1 MSRRPAPSPAEC
13 AALDH
18 LARSRHHLREALPAS
33 HPAATRSPWPPAA
46 GAGTAPN
53 RSPNPPPE
61 RPPTGTA
68 ASELRQALATA
79 WQQHPLHQGAE
90 LAAGLARLALQGA
103 AERHPLGL
111 VVGAGLLG
119 MVVARSQPWRYLIRP
134 ALRSG
139 WPARLA
145 LDVLAQV
152 PMRSWV
158 AALAANAPAPP
169 PPPGPGFG
177 HPRPD

>member
-1 MSRRPAPSPAEC
+1 MSRGPASAPGEC

-18 LARSRHHLREALPAS
+18 LARTRHHLREALPAS
-33 HPAATRSPWPPAA
+33 HPAATRTPAPSA
-46 GAGTAPN
+46 SGAGSAPTGAH
-53 RSPNPPPE
+53 
-61 RPPTGTA
+61 TGTA